1 MAKGD
6 HSRAQNKIDEQQQMG
21 QSYLTQTQANIGQNY
36 GQNYANY
43 WGAPNPTAGGIVSN
57 YGSTVPS
64 YSQYGQNPFEGNKTG
79 NTITLNNQG
88 NNTYGMGPG
97 SYDPQTVGQ
106 MALEHARSLGGA
118 NDANLAA
125 TVQWMQS
132 QGIPVTANPGSDG
145 FWLDTPNGR
154 VGADIINGYKS
165 GNGVWQNPI
174 WDGYGGGG
182 GLGSSYPGMS
192 GVPGGALGDYSQ
204 IASLYAGMLPQYR
217 NLYGDLRGQYG
228 SFLGSAS
235 NMANTGGLSD
245 TDKAA
250 IRSRA
255 ISPIRS
261 VYSQGLQNLSRQ
273 KALQGGYSPGYTT
286 ALGRFNRDMGQQTSD
301 ATTNAEAAIAEL
313 VQKGKLG
320 GLGAWGSG
328 LSGMGSGLLGALG
341 GMNQS
346 IGGMSGLYGQ
356 TPGLANFYAGQLN
369 NNIQQQ
375 LAAAGLQNGLSDSIM
390 KNQIASSQI
399 PGNWMSAMQNI
410 YGLGA
415 AGGAVGGAIYPWT
428 V

>member
-1 MAKGD
+1 
-6 HSRAQNKIDEQQQMG
+6 MG

-43 WGAPNPTAGGIVSN
+43 WGAPNPTANGIVSN

-64 YSQYGQNPFEGNKTG
+64 YSQYGQNPFEGNKSG

-88 NNTYGMGPG
+88 NNTYGMGG
-97 SYDPQTVGQ
+97 DPQ
-106 MALEHARSLGGA
+106 ANILNYLKSLGPA
-118 NDANLAA
+118 NSA
-125 TVQWMQS
+125 TLEKALPQIQQMYPGTTRDNS
-132 QGIPVTANPGSDG
+132 QGPLDELVIPGVGLVDFIHGAEGGSPD
-145 FWLDTPNGR
+145 PNWT
-154 VGADIINGYKS
+154 
-165 GNGVWQNPI
+165 WQT
-174 WDGYGGGG
+174 GGG
-182 GLGSSYPGMS
+182 GLGSSYPSMG

-204 IASLYAGMLPQYR
+204 ISSLYAGMLPQYQ

-250 IRSRA
+250 LRSRA

-356 TPGLANFYAGQLN
+356 TPGLANFYASQLN
-369 NNIQQQ
+369 NNINQQ
-375 LAAAGLQNGLSDSIM
+375 LSAAGLQNSLSDSIM

-410 YGLGA
+410 YGAGA
-415 AGGAVGGAIYPWT
+415 AAGSVGGAIYPWT
-428 V
+428 IPTDQRG